1 MKSLIFFSIS
11 AGLLLF
17 CTTLFSQRTGDRGL
31 LLGFNTSSFTGTEPS
46 LEQSTYIPGF
56 SIGFF
61 QEFICGEHLILG
73 PELAFTTK
81 GNMLQSVGDLN
92 LHQVITYMELPLLTT
107 WVFRPDKGSRIFIS
121 AGPSFDIMLLAFNE
135 VGFPE
140 DINRFDIGLVLGTGI
155 RWSKIRFRILMNQG
169 LLDLDQ
175 STDTTSVRN
184 RTFNLAMGL
193 TF

>member
-1 MKSLIFFSIS
+1 
-11 AGLLLF
+11 
-17 CTTLFSQRTGDRGL
+17 
-31 LLGFNTSSFTGTEPS
+31 
-46 LEQSTYIPGF
+46 
-56 SIGFF
+56 
-61 QEFICGEHLILG
+61 
-73 PELAFTTK
+73 
-81 GNMLQSVGDLN
+81 MLQSVGDLN

-107 WVFRPDKGSRIFIS
+107 WVFRPDKGSRIIIS

-155 RWSKIRFRILMNQG
+155 RWSNIRFRILMNQG

-175 STDTTSVRN
+175 STDATSVRN
-184 RTFNLAMGL
+184 RTFNLSMGL